1 MPCTSG
7 EATDARTSGFYD
19 VRVQV
24 LCGFKNPTT
33 TNVGFLCDVRDG
45 TLTRLRAVPWSYTK
59 TPTQMLTKR
68 LATNVLM
75 NWAAMAVNMAV
86 PFFLTPFVV
95 RHLGQTGYGVWIIA
109 VSIVSYLNL
118 LDLGLRS
125 AVVRFVSQ
133 AQSKGE
139 LPRATAA
146 IQAALWVRVLIAAGV
161 SVLSLALAYVMP
173 RLFKLP
179 PDLVH
184 AGQITTLLCA
194 LGVAVSLVAG
204 VFGAVLTAI
213 NRFDLLSYITMAQT
227 ITRAVGVLLIL
238 RSGRGLIPLAAWELT
253 VMVLVGSATTLTALR
268 CFPASRT
275 RVQRPEMPLLRSIW
289 SYSFTTFI
297 FIIAVQIITNTDN
310 LVVGAFRSVG
320 DVTLYAIGGSLVGY
334 AYQVS
339 GALSST
345 FTPLASGLEASGRFD
360 ELRAMLIRGTQATL
374 ALALPVAIGLAT
386 RGETFIR
393 LWMGPQYG
401 HPSEVVLRILLIS
414 MFFGVG
420 DATAGSI
427 MMATDRHRP
436 VARWAVYEAILNLGL
451 SILLIRKMGFYGV
464 AWGTTISMAFTHL
477 AFWPR
482 YLKKTL
488 DVQPS
493 IYMLQG
499 WGKIMLC
506 ALPFAALSWLAE
518 RFWQPQHLLVFF
530 AQIIVTLPV
539 YAGCVV
545 LAFPTE
551 TRKVLPRWRGTRQPA
566 TPAVQLQ

>member
-1 MPCTSG
+1 
-7 EATDARTSGFYD
+7 
-19 VRVQV
+19 
-24 LCGFKNPTT
+24 
-33 TNVGFLCDVRDG
+33 
-45 TLTRLRAVPWSYTK
+45 
-59 TPTQMLTKR
+59 MLTKR
-68 LATNVLM
+68 LARNVMM

-95 RHLGQTGYGVWIIA
+95 HHLGQAGYGVWIIA
-109 VSIVSYLNL
+109 VSTVSYLNL

-161 SVLSLALAYVMP
+161 SVLSLLLAYAMP
-173 RLFKLP
+173 HLFHLP
-179 PDLVH
+179 PELVH
-184 AGQITTLLCA
+184 AGQVTTLLCA

-213 NRFDLLSYITMAQT
+213 NRFDLLSYITMGQT
-227 ITRAVGVLLIL
+227 LTRAAGVLLIL

-253 VMVLVGSATTLTALR
+253 VMVLVGAAITVTALR

-289 SYSFTTFI
+289 TYSFTTFI

-310 LVVGAFRSVG
+310 LVVGAFRSVN

-339 GALSST
+339 GALSGT
-345 FTPLASGLEASGRFD
+345 FTPMASSLEATGRFD
-360 ELRAMLIRGTQATL
+360 DLRTMLLRGTQATL

-401 HPSEVVLRILLIS
+401 HSSETVLRILLLS
-414 MFFGVG
+414 MYFGVG
-420 DATAGSI
+420 NATAGAI
-427 MMATDRHRP
+427 MMAIDRHKP
-436 VARWAVYEAILNLGL
+436 VARWAVYEAVLNLGL
-451 SILLIRKMGFYGV
+451 SIVLIQRIGFYGV
-464 AWGTTISMAFTHL
+464 AWGTTVSIILMHIL
-477 AFWPR
+477 FWPR
-482 YLKKTL
+482 YLKKVL
-488 DVQPS
+488 QVRAGL
-493 IYMLQG
+493 YFWQG
-499 WGKIMLC
+499 WGKITLC
-506 ALPFAALSWLAE
+506 SLPFAAANFAAE
-518 RFWQPQHLLVFF
+518 RYWHAEHLLSFF
-530 AQIIVTLPV
+530 AQILGTLPV
-539 YAGCVV
+539 YAVCVA
-545 LAFPTE
+545 LAFRQE
-551 TRKVLPRWRGTRQPA
+551 SRLALNRLRRPRTSPELILKAQ
-566 TPAVQLQ
+566 